1 MQVIRQNPDQLILE
15 NRPWLIGS
23 FLIVFIIAFVAG
35 GLAAISV
42 GEVIMGFA
50 FVILGGGAGL
60 LSFVLFVRRVQVT
73 FDRPGSSIRFRRK
86 SVFGSSDVTHDLKH
100 LDRAVVESSYSGDSG
115 ATHRC
120 AIILSGGMSAGVHP
134 LTMAY
139 SSGPGAQRAADAIN
153 TWCANGL

>member
-1 MQVIRQNPDQLILE
+1 MKITRDTPDQLIIE
-15 NRPWLIGS
+15 NRPWLIGG
-23 FLIVFIIAFVAG
+23 FLIVFTLIFVAV
-35 GLAAISV
+35 GLAAITY
-42 GEVIMGFA
+42 GEGVMGYA
-50 FVILGGGAGL
+50 FVFFGGGAGML
-60 LSFVLFVRRVQVT
+60 AFAVFVRRVQVI
-73 FDRPGSSIRFRRK
+73 FDRAAGSIRFRRK

-120 AIILSGGMSAGVHP
+120 VIILSGGMSAGVHP

-153 TWCANGL
+153 AWCANGL